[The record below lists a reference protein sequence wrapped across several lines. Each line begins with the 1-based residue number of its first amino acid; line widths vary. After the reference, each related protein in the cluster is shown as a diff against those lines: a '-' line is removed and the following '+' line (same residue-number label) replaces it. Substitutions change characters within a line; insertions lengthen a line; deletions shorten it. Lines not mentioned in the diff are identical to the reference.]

1 MWCCSS
7 EFMVQGTWNP
17 FSSPARRW
25 QGIWPQIH
33 LDSQQKTA
41 KSQLAIWIRRWWSR
55 YSLGLTGGF
64 SPQRQKQ
71 MSSAFSRPLCQV
83 WIISPVQFVFPLL
96 FLLLPSV
103 PHLHC
108 ALQRT
113 LQRPYSCPPR
123 ISSRVHQGKNLSTSW
138 TKEMP
143 ANSGVKVKVL
153 KSEEGKEA
161 ECDVLTG
168 CCRLNWGSLMCD

>member
-96 FLLLPSV
+96 FLLLPLYLTYTAHCSV
-103 PHLHC
+103 LYKDLIHVRLAFPPEYIRVRICLHLEQKKC
-108 ALQRT
+108 QRI
-113 LQRPYSCPPR
+113 LGSRSKCWKVRRVKRPSVT
-123 ISSRVHQGKNLSTSW
+123 SS
-138 TKEMP
+138 P
-143 ANSGVKVKVL
+143 AAAG
-153 KSEEGKEA
+153 
-161 ECDVLTG
+161 
-168 CCRLNWGSLMCD
+168 